1 MNETTRIL
9 IVLAIFALWNLVV
22 FAMYGADK
30 SKAKR
35 GKWRIPEKTLLLSA
49 FLGGGI
55 GAFLGMRILRH
66 KTKHLQFQI
75 LVPIFMLIS
84 VALVTGIIYFI

>member
-22 FAMYGADK
+22 FAMYGVDK

>member
-55 GAFLGMRILRH
+55 GAF
-66 KTKHLQFQI
+66 
-75 LVPIFMLIS
+75 
-84 VALVTGIIYFI
+84 